1 MLINAM
7 EVTGIEGTYRCTCES
22 TMDVLRRN
30 KDSLM
35 AVLEAFVYDPLLNW
49 RLIDNKPKSKK
60 SKTHG
65 EVRLNH
71 YQHFSPLYSS
81 SKVGLS
87 VASKAGSTLST
98 GSSEGNM
105 ESLVDYHKVD
115 KLKRVHTTYP
125 SQTLAVR
132 MDLL

>member
-1 MLINAM
+1 
-7 EVTGIEGTYRCTCES
+7 
-22 TMDVLRRN
+22 
-30 KDSLM
+30 M

-65 EVRLNH
+65 EVLLRITLIWGH
-71 YQHFSPLYSS
+71 KLTCVQ
-81 SKVGLS
+81 VGLS

-105 ESLVDYHKVD
+105 ESLVDYHKEVASRKSEGTGASGESVEPEALNKKALD
-115 KLKRVHTTYP
+115 IVQRV
-125 SQTLAVR
+125 R
-132 MDLL
+132 FCDCI